1 MKIGMIGLGKMG
13 ANMTERLLKGGHEVV
28 AYDLSADA
36 LKAAASKGAETASTL
51 AELTGKLDSPK
62 AVWVM
67 LPAGKVTDSTVEEL
81 AGMFS
86 PGDVIVDG
94 GNSNYKEWIAL
105 SEKIASSGVGLVD
118 AGTSGGVWGLTE
130 GYCLMVGGAKES
142 VAVVEPALLTL
153 APEGGYAHVG
163 PVGAGHFVKM
173 VHNGIEYGLMQAY
186 AEGFEI
192 MGAADEFDL
201 DLHEIAS
208 IWRYGSVVRSWLLE
222 LAERALRPGAGF
234 DEIKGVVADS
244 GEGRWTAQEAI
255 DRGVSAPVIATS
267 LFTRFAS
274 QEPDAFQLKMLSA
287 LRNQFGGHAVTL
299 ESGAAGP
306 GDRNPDALTV
316 SMITPVDDVPRAFAD
331 AVVQAYGAR
340 PGPRFA
346 LVLSGGPTAKE
357 CYEVLATTPADAID
371 WTLVDVYVG
380 DERVVPP
387 DDDDANQRLI
397 KEALL
402 DRVVGGPVGSFS
414 PMPTVGPLDQ
424 CVDAY
429 QRTMSDLVTGPGI
442 DLIHLGMGPD
452 GHTASLF
459 PGASTLDADPGVLV
473 LATED
478 PNGVNPHP
486 RLTLT
491 LPAIN
496 SARVAVFTVSG
507 ASKAPAVAALVRG
520 DDLPASRV
528 HAGRTVWLVDGAAR
542 ADAP

>member
-1 MKIGMIGLGKMG
+1 
-13 ANMTERLLKGGHEVV
+13 
-28 AYDLSADA
+28 
-36 LKAAASKGAETASTL
+36 
-51 AELTGKLDSPK
+51 
-62 AVWVM
+62 
-67 LPAGKVTDSTVEEL
+67 
-81 AGMFS
+81 
-86 PGDVIVDG
+86 
-94 GNSNYKEWIAL
+94 
-105 SEKIASSGVGLVD
+105 
-118 AGTSGGVWGLTE
+118 
-130 GYCLMVGGAKES
+130 
-142 VAVVEPALLTL
+142 
-153 APEGGYAHVG
+153 
-163 PVGAGHFVKM
+163 
-173 VHNGIEYGLMQAY
+173 
-186 AEGFEI
+186 
-192 MGAADEFDL
+192 
-201 DLHEIAS
+201 
-208 IWRYGSVVRSWLLE
+208 
-222 LAERALRPGAGF
+222 
-234 DEIKGVVADS
+234 
-244 GEGRWTAQEAI
+244 
-255 DRGVSAPVIATS
+255 
-267 LFTRFAS
+267 
-274 QEPDAFQLKMLSA
+274 
-287 LRNQFGGHAVTL
+287 
-299 ESGAAGP
+299 
-306 GDRNPDALTV
+306 
-316 SMITPVDDVPRAFAD
+316 MITPVDDVPRAFAD

-340 PGPRFA
+340 SGPRFA

-371 WTLVDVYVG
+371 WSLVDVYVG

-414 PMPTVGPLDQ
+414 PMPTVGPLDR

-496 SARVAVFTVSG
+496 SARIAVFTVSG